1 MIAGALSCD
10 PAVLIADEPTTALDV
25 TVQAQIIDL
34 LRDLRR
40 QHGLSI
46 VFISHDLGLV
56 ANFCDRV
63 VVMERGRIVET
74 AGVAEIIAQPR
85 HPYTVKLLRSQ
96 PTMVEPGSYFPVN
109 GQTDAPPPAREVAGD
124 AAAYLEIEN
133 LGINFAQRRSLGDFL
148 TRKPATDLAAVDG
161 VSLTLRRG
169 VALGLVGES
178 GSGKSTLARAVVGL
192 IAPTRG
198 GIRLDGKG
206 LQDMNEADQATWRRR
221 VQMIFQDPLSSLN
234 PKMTVAATLA
244 EPLRVH
250 GICPPD
256 QVTDRVR
263 GLMTEVGLDVDLAGR
278 RPHQLSGGQCQRVGI
293 ARALAVQ
300 PQLLLADEP
309 TSALDVTIQ
318 AQILNLLMRLRQ
330 SRGLT
335 LIFISHDLTVVRHLC
350 QTIAVMEHGRLV
362 ETGSVHDIFHKPR
375 EPYTRRLLAAIPSAT
390 PKTL

>member
-1 MIAGALSCD
+1 
-10 PAVLIADEPTTALDV
+10 
-25 TVQAQIIDL
+25 
-34 LRDLRR
+34 
-40 QHGLSI
+40 
-46 VFISHDLGLV
+46 
-56 ANFCDRV
+56 
-63 VVMERGRIVET
+63 
-74 AGVAEIIAQPR
+74 
-85 HPYTVKLLRSQ
+85 
-96 PTMVEPGSYFPVN
+96 
-109 GQTDAPPPAREVAGD
+109 
-124 AAAYLEIEN
+124 
-133 LGINFAQRRSLGDFL
+133 
-148 TRKPATDLAAVDG
+148 
-161 VSLTLRRG
+161 
-169 VALGLVGES
+169 
-178 GSGKSTLARAVVGL
+178 
-192 IAPTRG
+192 
-198 GIRLDGKG
+198 
-206 LQDMNEADQATWRRR
+206 
-221 VQMIFQDPLSSLN
+221 
-234 PKMTVAATLA
+234 MTVAATLA